1 MIKKLKMKNLNL
13 LFAGVLILLMYK
25 TPTFLD
31 DVTTS
36 VFGRAALVIVLA
48 YTLIYCEFS
57 CSVLFALIII
67 VLFHN
72 TLEGFK
78 EGAGEEGAEGGK
90 KKEKKKKSNSAE
102 EEEGDEEGDEEGE
115 EEGDAE
121 GDDEGQ
127 EEGDEE
133 GKEGFLGINMISNK
147 VLNKNFIGGLRNN
160 LKHNLTDFDR
170 FLKTDSERNTI
181 SSTKQ

>member
-72 TLEGFK
+72 TLEGLV
-78 EGAGEEGAEGGK
+78 GEDKSKKNK
-90 KKEKKKKSNSAE
+90 KKDEGEAE
-102 EEEGDEEGDEEGE
+102 EEEKKKEEGDE
-115 EEGDAE
+115 E

-127 EEGDEE
+127 EEGDDE